1 MRSSANSNLQL
12 EGLFENSH
20 FEIRVSK
27 FNREGEMRRII
38 LISSVLILLPAALL
52 TQGQAQAPAAQTPR
66 ETPAAAAGT
75 GRVAVVDF
83 QKAVFENVEGKK
95 AQEKLM
101 GEVNKRQ
108 KDFEEKQKNLS
119 DAQNKLQTQD
129 KVLTDTAKADL
140 SRQIEKLNTELQRMN
155 DDAQKDLG
163 DLQQQLL
170 RPIADRT
177 QKVLQAYSLESGFS
191 VVFDV
196 SSQASSIVYVEP
208 VADITTEVI
217 RRVDADMAKSP
228 TPPAAAAPRPAA
240 PATPAP
246 KPPEPPKK

>member
-1 MRSSANSNLQL
+1 
-12 EGLFENSH
+12 
-20 FEIRVSK
+20 
-27 FNREGEMRRII
+27 MRRII

-163 DLQQQLL
+163 DLQQQLGAVDL
-170 RPIADRT
+170 
-177 QKVLQAYSLESGFS
+177 QKL
-191 VVFDV
+191 DIV
-196 SSQASSIVYVEP
+196 SS
-208 VADITTEVI
+208 TF
-217 RRVDADMAKSP
+217 RV
-228 TPPAAAAPRPAA
+228 RPAVSFTSSLLRTSPRRLSGA
-240 PATPAP
+240 
-246 KPPEPPKK
+246 